1 MVLAPLRASWDG
13 TSAGRSQ
20 AFSWLLQRFPD
31 RLRVF
36 SIKLREVLRFPNPGS
51 TIENFVSV
59 YGAAFERLNGRSV
72 DLDDIVEAVVRA
84 NLATSSG
91 YMGDEAVARSTRADR
106 SRDPLYNQLK
116 MYAELFR
123 TLGWLHPTPQSALNF
138 TFTLLGE
145 QAVAAGR
152 DFGPLL
158 EECVLGI
165 IYPTPILAVKGDFD
179 LRPFAF
185 ILRVMAACDGHLS
198 RDEMIIGPLS
208 AASDRGQDKLKAVI
222 ATINAARANAAKT
235 EEFVA
240 AVSNARKIQVNTLQN
255 YTRWPIAVLRDLG
268 WAARG
273 SAKFRDGRKYG
284 TFQLTDKGWALAKRV
299 ESAVDLRVD
308 DAEKLPQKER
318 VALAVIAHFRMLE
331 RSGFDIAPLEDRIV
345 EAEAIA
351 ATALKRLGTDGRS
364 LLFSPFQSLSLED
377 VAAAFPSRELK
388 PQVGEE
394 TTRQAAATAPD
405 GRDDRSHLFVH
416 PNMVVSKGAG
426 ANGPDALRAELK
438 ALLATHDS
446 INAAAD
452 AFAANHA
459 GDTQTTFYP
468 LITHLFQVLG
478 LKSDYSRA
486 GVNYQRWDA
495 CVWVGDYALP
505 VEIKSPT
512 EEVMLSTKAV
522 RQALENKVI
531 LLSRGGLETRR
542 ELASLVVGNR
552 IPNERGEM
560 SNLIDD
566 VFNTFGLRLGVIDLP
581 TLAHLA
587 LRAVHEGVTIDAE
600 QLSQLRGFLDV

>member
-1 MVLAPLRASWDG
+1 M
-13 TSAGRSQ
+13 
-20 AFSWLLQRFPD
+20 
-31 RLRVF
+31 
-36 SIKLREVLRFPNPGS
+36 LRFPNPGS

-59 YGAAFERLNGRSV
+59 YGAAFERLSGRTAN
-72 DLDDIVEAVVRA
+72 LDDVVAAVVAA

-91 YMGDEAVARSTRADR
+91 YMGEEAVARSTRADR

-145 QAVAAGR
+145 QVVTAGR

-165 IYPTPILAVKGDFD
+165 IYPTPLLAVRGDFD

-208 AASDRGQDKLKAVI
+208 AASDRGKPTLDAVV
-222 ATINAARANAAKT
+222 ATIGAARESEAASR
-235 EEFVA
+235 EAVQ
-240 AVSNARKIQVNTLQN
+240 AVSDARKIQVNTLQN
-255 YTRWPIAVLRDLG
+255 YTRWPIALLRDLG

-273 SAKFRDGRKYG
+273 TARFRDGRKYV
-284 TFQLTDKGWALAKRV
+284 TFHLTGKGQALTERIGG
-299 ESAVDLRVD
+299 SVDLRVD
-308 DAEKLPQKER
+308 DVAQLAPKER
-318 VALAVIAHFRMLE
+318 RALAAVAHFRMLE
-331 RSGFDIAPLEDRIV
+331 RSGFDIAPVGERIA
-345 EAEAIA
+345 EAEDIA
-351 ATALKRLGTDGRS
+351 APAFARLGTDGRN
-364 LLFSPFQSLSLED
+364 LLFSPFQSLSLDDIASAFPARAQTAQVEKGASRAA
-377 VAAAFPSRELK
+377 VAA
-388 PQVGEE
+388 
-394 TTRQAAATAPD
+394 APD

-416 PNMVVSKGAG
+416 PNMVAAEGAG
-426 ANGPDALRAELK
+426 AGGPEALRMELAEM
-438 ALLATHDS
+438 LAAHGK
-446 INAAAD
+446 IEVAAA
-452 AFAANHA
+452 AFAENHA
-459 GDTQTTFYP
+459 RDTQTVFYP
-468 LITHLFQVLG
+468 LVTHLFQL
-478 LKSDYSRA
+478 LDFKSDYSRA

-495 CVWVGDYALP
+495 YVVVDGYALP

-531 LLSRGGLETRR
+531 LLSRGGLETRP

-552 IPNERGEM
+552 LPNERGEM

-566 VFNTFGLRLGVIDLP
+566 VFKAFGLRLGVIDLT

-587 LRAVHEGVTIDAE
+587 LRAVRDGVTIDAG

>member
-1 MVLAPLRASWDG
+1 M
-13 TSAGRSQ
+13 
-20 AFSWLLQRFPD
+20 
-31 RLRVF
+31 
-36 SIKLREVLRFPNPGS
+36 LRFPNPGS

-59 YGAAFERLNGRSV
+59 YGAAFERLNGRTV
-72 DLDDIVEAVVRA
+72 NLDDIVAAVVAA

-91 YMGDEAVARSTRADR
+91 YIGEEAVARSTRADR

-145 QAVAAGR
+145 QVVAAGR
-152 DFGPLL
+152 DFGALL

-165 IYPTPILAVKGDFD
+165 VYPTPILTVKGDFD

-208 AASDRGQDKLKAVI
+208 AASDRGKKNLDAVV
-222 ATINAARANAAKT
+222 ATIEPARGSAAASREAV
-235 EEFVA
+235 E
-240 AVSNARKIQVNTLQN
+240 AVSNARQIQVNTLQN
-255 YTRWPIAVLRDLG
+255 YTRWPIALLRDLG

-273 SAKFRDGRKYG
+273 PARFRDGRKYG
-284 TFQLTDKGWALAKRV
+284 TFHLTDKGHALAERV
-299 ESAVDLRVD
+299 AGCVDLRVD
-308 DAEKLPQKER
+308 DAAQLAPEER
-318 VALAVIAHFRMLE
+318 KALAVVAHFRMLE
-331 RSGFDIAPLEDRIV
+331 RSGFDIEPVGERIV
-345 EAEAIA
+345 EADAIA
-351 ATALKRLGTDGRS
+351 APAFGRLGTDGHN
-364 LLFSPFQSLSLED
+364 LLFSPFQSLSLSDIATAFSARVQTVQVEEVAGGEA
-377 VAAAFPSRELK
+377 VAA
-388 PQVGEE
+388 
-394 TTRQAAATAPD
+394 APD

-416 PNMVVSKGAG
+416 PNMVAAEGAG
-426 ANGPDALRAELK
+426 AGGPEALRAEL
-438 ALLATHDS
+438 AGLLDAYGNIEVT
-446 INAAAD
+446 AAA
-452 AFAANHA
+452 FAENHA
-459 GDTQTTFYP
+459 GDTQTAFYP
-468 LITHLFQVLG
+468 LVTHLFQILG
-478 LKSDYSRA
+478 FESDYSRA

-495 CVWVGDYALP
+495 YVMADGYALP

-531 LLSRGGLETRR
+531 LLSRGGLETRP

-552 IPNERGEM
+552 LPNERGEM

-566 VFNTFGLRLGVIDLP
+566 VFKAFGLRLGVIDLT

-587 LRAVHEGVTIDAE
+587 LRAVRDGVTIDAG

>member
-1 MVLAPLRASWDG
+1 M
-13 TSAGRSQ
+13 
-20 AFSWLLQRFPD
+20 
-31 RLRVF
+31 
-36 SIKLREVLRFPNPGS
+36 LRFPNPGS

-59 YGAAFERLNGRSV
+59 YGAAFERLNGQTV
-72 DLDDIVEAVVRA
+72 DLDAIVAAVVEA

-91 YMGDEAVARSTRADR
+91 YMGEEAVARSTRADR

-145 QAVAAGR
+145 QVVAAGR

-165 IYPTPILAVKGDFD
+165 VYPTPILAVKGDFD

-208 AASDRGQDKLKAVI
+208 AASDRGKRNLDAVL
-222 ATINAARANAAKT
+222 ATIEASRESAAALR
-235 EEFVA
+235 A
-240 AVSNARKIQVNTLQN
+240 AVQEVSDARTIQVNTLHN
-255 YTRWPIAVLRDLG
+255 YTRWPIALLRDLG
-268 WAARG
+268 WATRGPAR
-273 SAKFRDGRKYG
+273 FRDGRKYG
-284 TFQLTDKGWALAKRV
+284 TFQLTDKGKALAERV
-299 ESAVDLRVD
+299 GGSVDLRVD
-308 DAEKLPQKER
+308 DAERLAPEER
-318 VALAVIAHFRMLE
+318 NALAVVAHFRMLE
-331 RSGFDIAPLEDRIV
+331 RSGFDIEPVEERIA

-351 ATALKRLGTDGRS
+351 APILDRLGTDGRS
-364 LLFSPFQSLSLED
+364 LLFSPFQSLSLD
-377 VAAAFPSRELK
+377 DIAAAFPAQAQTV
-388 PQVGEE
+388 QVEE
-394 TTRQAAATAPD
+394 VVGGATVTAAPD

-416 PNMVVSKGAG
+416 PNMVTAEGAG
-426 ANGPDALRAELK
+426 AGGPKVLRAKLSELLE
-438 ALLATHDS
+438 ANGT
-446 INAAAD
+446 IEVAAA
-452 AFAANHA
+452 AFAESHA
-459 GDTQTTFYP
+459 RDTQSAFYP
-468 LITHLFQVLG
+468 LVTHLFQILG
-478 LKSDYSRA
+478 FDSDYSRA

-495 CVWVGDYALP
+495 YITVDGYALP

-512 EEVMLSTKAV
+512 EEIMLSTKAV

-531 LLSRGGLETRR
+531 LLSRGGLETRP

-552 IPNERGEM
+552 LPNERGEM

-566 VFNTFGLRLGVIDLP
+566 VFKAFGLRLGVIDLT

-587 LRAVHEGVTIDAE
+587 LRAVRDGVTIEAG

>member
-1 MVLAPLRASWDG
+1 VAS
-13 TSAGRSQ
+13 GRVSQ
-20 AFSWLLQRFPD
+20 AISCLVQRFPD
-31 RLRVF
+31 RLRTF
-36 SIKLREVLRFPNPGS
+36 QIESSEVLRFPNPGS

-72 DLDDIVEAVVRA
+72 DLDDIVDAVVRA

-145 QAVAAGR
+145 QVVAAGR
-152 DFGPLL
+152 DFWPLL

-165 IYPTPILAVKGDFD
+165 IYPTPILTVKGDFD

-208 AASDRGQDKLKAVI
+208 AATDRGQDKLDAVVSKI
-222 ATINAARANAAKT
+222 KAARASSSRT
-235 EEFVA
+235 ENFVA
-240 AVSNARKIQVNTLQN
+240 SVSSARKIQVNTLQN
-255 YTRWPIAVLRDLG
+255 YTRWPIALLRDLG
-268 WAARG
+268 WAERG

-284 TFQLTDKGWALAKRV
+284 TFHLTDKGKVLAERV
-299 ESAVDLRVD
+299 EAAVDLRVD
-308 DAEKLPQKER
+308 DVERLSVKER
-318 VALAVIAHFRMLE
+318 VALAVVAHFRMLE
-331 RSGFDIAPLEDRIV
+331 RSGFDIAPLEVRIS
-345 EAEAIA
+345 ASEAIGA
-351 ATALKRLGTDGRS
+351 LALKRLGADRRN
-364 LLFSPFQSLSLED
+364 LLYSPFQSLSLVDIAAVFPARVQTSQVED
-377 VAAAFPSRELK
+377 GAVREE
-388 PQVGEE
+388 VS
-394 TTRQAAATAPD
+394 TAPD
-405 GRDDRSHLFVH
+405 GRDDRAHLFVH
-416 PNMVVSKGAG
+416 PNMVASAGAG
-426 ANGPDALRAELK
+426 ASGPNALRAELK
-438 ALLATHDS
+438 TLLNASKTID
-446 INAAAD
+446 AAAVS
-452 AFAANHA
+452 FAANHA
-459 GDTQTTFYP
+459 GDTQTAFYP
-468 LITHLFQVLG
+468 LVTHLFQILG
-478 LKSDYSRA
+478 FKSDYSRA

-531 LLSRGGLETRR
+531 LLSRGGLDTRR

-552 IPNERGEM
+552 LPNERGEM

-566 VFNTFGLRLGVIDLP
+566 VFNTFGLRLGVIDLR
-581 TLAHLA
+581 TLGHLA
-587 LRAVHEGVTIDAE
+587 LRAVRDGVTIDPE

>member
-1 MVLAPLRASWDG
+1 M
-13 TSAGRSQ
+13 
-20 AFSWLLQRFPD
+20 
-31 RLRVF
+31 
-36 SIKLREVLRFPNPGS
+36 LRFPNPGS

-59 YGAAFERLNGRSV
+59 YGAAFERLNGLTV
-72 DLDDIVEAVVRA
+72 DLDEIVAAVVAA

-91 YMGDEAVARSTRADR
+91 YIGEEAVARSTRADR

-145 QAVAAGR
+145 QVVAAGR

-165 IYPTPILAVKGDFD
+165 VYPTPILTVKGDFD

-208 AASDRGQDKLKAVI
+208 AVSDRGQGNLGDVT
-222 ATINAARANAAKT
+222 ATIDAVRAGAEKT
-235 EEFVA
+235 KKAVA
-240 AVSNARKIQVNTLQN
+240 AVSDARKIQVNTLQN
-255 YTRWPIAVLRDLG
+255 YTRWPIALLRYLG
-268 WAARG
+268 WATRG
-273 SAKFRDGRKYG
+273 AAKFEDGRKYG
-284 TFQLTDKGWALAKRV
+284 TFHLTDKGRGVAERV
-299 ESAVDLRVD
+299 NAAVDLRVD
-308 DAEKLPQKER
+308 DAERLPPEER
-318 VALAVIAHFRMLE
+318 KALAVVAHFRMLE
-331 RSGFDIAPLEDRIV
+331 RSGFDIAPLEGRIA
-345 EAEAIA
+345 EAEARA
-351 ATALKRLGTDGRS
+351 ALVFERLGTDGRS
-364 LLFSPFQSLSLED
+364 LLFSPFQSLSLVD
-377 VAAAFPSRELK
+377 IAAAFPARK
-388 PQVGEE
+388 
-394 TTRQAAATAPD
+394 AAAQVEVAGERGTVTAAPG
-405 GRDDRSHLFVH
+405 GRDDRSHLFVQ
-416 PNMVVSKGAG
+416 PSMVAAEGAG
-426 ANGPDALRAELK
+426 AGGPDALRAELTG
-438 ALLATHDS
+438 LLEVHGK
-446 INAAAD
+446 IEVAAA
-452 AFAANHA
+452 AFAENHA
-459 GDTQTTFYP
+459 GDTQASFYP
-468 LITHLFQVLG
+468 LVTHLFQILG
-478 LKSDYSRA
+478 FKSDYSRA

-495 CVWVGDYALP
+495 YVMVDGYALP

-531 LLSRGGLETRR
+531 LLSRGGLATRP

-552 IPNERGEM
+552 LPNERGEM

-566 VFNTFGLRLGVIDLP
+566 VFKAFGLRLGVIDLT

-587 LRAVHEGVTIDAE
+587 LCAVREGVTIDAG